1 MIQGAPENVCRRTSI
16 DLEYELVLT
25 EGHGLNGM
33 KEHNTRYAPKQHIV
47 EPDLES
53 PLKKHL
59 QPDFANERA
68 SSITFPTALIFSSP
82 TCHIEIYI
90 KNQRDSWFMGV
101 KAISSDLRPAC
112 LDGAQIQL

>member
-33 KEHNTRYAPKQHIV
+33 KEHNTRYAAKKQYVV
-47 EPDLES
+47 EADLES
-53 PLKKHL
+53 PLKQHL

-68 SSITFPTALIFSSP
+68 SSIAFPTALILSSP
-82 TCHIEIYI
+82 TRHMEIYI
-90 KNQRDSWFMGV
+90 KNQRDSRIM
-101 KAISSDLRPAC
+101 A
-112 LDGAQIQL
+112 